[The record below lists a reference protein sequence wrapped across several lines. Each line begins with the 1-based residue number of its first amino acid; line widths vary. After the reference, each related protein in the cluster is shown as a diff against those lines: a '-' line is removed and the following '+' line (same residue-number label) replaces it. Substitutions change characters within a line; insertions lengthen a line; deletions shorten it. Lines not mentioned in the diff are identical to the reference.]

1 MTSEN
6 INDKILCIKKRNYDV
21 GQNQRF
27 KYTNAFLLP
36 SKNQLL
42 NQIANPPPPPPPP
55 DETPLQDIREPPK
68 EEPRNDRFK
77 NPLMRRK
84 TSTGWSR
91 RRVGSQ
97 QPKEEELPSGV
108 IRVNKGLHNEYWSSN
123 EKPKAEEP
131 APGVIRVKKGL
142 HNEYWSSNEKP
153 EDNEDLGAIIQ
164 HEVYSKPGTR
174 DTIPN
179 YKIDK
184 KLSNDENLI
193 YVGNKKVL
201 HGIRGTVTWDDW
213 RSDLGIFSEFIGNK
227 FKKIGMDVHMVKYW
241 ENKYEDRI
249 SRQHKLYNELKEK
262 YPGKEIIMGGHSL
275 AGVIIKDIFVKNK
288 KDLIK
293 GYIHNGFF
301 HPDYIEPDKRITR
314 KGIPWD
320 LVSLHSQLRGNKASN
335 TVDTSKHLLE
345 TFSSPLQFLK
355 FFLNAHKSE
364 NFQPKKELRK
374 KKYETLKKKIQEYQ
388 TEYEKNMAHFK
399 KSEKKFWF

>member
-1 MTSEN
+1 MNSEN
-6 INDKILCIKKRNYDV
+6 INDKILCIKKHNYNV
-21 GQNQRF
+21 GQHQRF

-42 NQIANPPPPPPPP
+42 NQIANPPPPPPPL

-77 NPLMRRK
+77 VPLMRRK

-108 IRVNKGLHNEYWSSN
+108 IK
-123 EKPKAEEP
+123 
-131 APGVIRVKKGL
+131 IKKGL

-164 HEVYSKPGTR
+164 QEVYSKPGTR
-174 DTIPN
+174 ENIPN

-193 YVGNKKVL
+193 YVGKTKVL

-213 RSDLGIFSEFIGNK
+213 RSDLGIYSEFIGNK
-227 FKKIGMDVHMVKYW
+227 FKKIGMNVHMVKYW

-301 HPDYIEPDKRITR
+301 HPEYIEPDKRITR

-320 LVSLHSQLRGNKASN
+320 LVSLHAQLRGNQASN
-335 TVDTSKHLLE
+335 TVDTYKHLLE
-345 TFSSPLQFLK
+345 TLSSPLQFLK

-374 KKYETLKKKIQEYQ
+374 KKYAALKKKIQEYQ
-388 TEYEKNMAHFK
+388 TEYEKNMDYFK
-399 KSEKKFWF
+399 KHDFYLNLNKNFGFNK